1 MRIRRLV
8 LASLFAAAPAAAG
21 TPTPA
26 QDLLRSPGINAP
38 IVGGGNAT
46 VGQFP
51 TTVALRLGGGLCTGT
66 LLTPNW
72 VLTAAHC
79 IDPEVLGQPTETI
92 TATLRVHFD
101 TVNIFQSEGITVG
114 ATEIFKHPSFSVNA
128 LGNHDIGLIHLDT
141 PVTDRTPVPINQ
153 AAADAPVG
161 IDLQLVG
168 FGATS
173 RTNPASAGVLRF
185 VDQTSVSCSI
195 VGLPDSSLLCWSQ
208 TNGKGKCEGDSGGPS
223 FATIDGKLVQVGIAS
238 FADQQCQQLGADTRI
253 DAELDFL
260 LTHLTQCELDNNCD
274 DGKDDGG
281 CCSTGS
287 AGAPTAGLGVFAIAF
302 GLRRRRRR

>member
-1 MRIRRLV
+1 MRTRRLV
-8 LASLFAAAPAAAG
+8 LASMLLAAPAAAG
-21 TPTPA
+21 PIA
-26 QDLLRSPGINAP
+26 AP
-38 IVGGGNAT
+38 IVGGDNAT

-51 TTVALRLGGGLCTGT
+51 TTVALDLGGGLCTGS
-66 LLTPNW
+66 LLTPDW

-79 IDPEVLGQPTETI
+79 IDPAVLGMSTETI
-92 TATLRVHFD
+92 TANLRVHFD
-101 TVNIFQSEGITVG
+101 TVNIFQSDGITVR
-114 ATEIFKHPSFSVNA
+114 ATEIIKHPAFDVNA
-128 LGNHDIGLIHLDT
+128 LGNHDIGLIHLAT

-153 AAADAPVG
+153 ISADAPVG

-173 RTNPASAGVLRF
+173 RTNPGSAGVLRF

-223 FATIDGKLVQVGIAS
+223 FATIDGQLMQVGIAS
-238 FADQQCQQLGADTRI
+238 FADQQCGQLGADTRI

-260 LTHLTQCELDNNCD
+260 LEHLQQCELDGNC
-274 DGKDDGG
+274 GDDGG
-281 CCSTGS
+281 CCSTGN
-287 AGAPTAGLGVFAIAF
+287 AGAPTSALGVFAIAF

>member
-21 TPTPA
+21 PI
-26 QDLLRSPGINAP
+26 DAP
-38 IVGGGNAT
+38 IVGGGTAT

-51 TTVALRLGGGLCTGT
+51 TTVALDLGGGLCTGT
-66 LLTPNW
+66 LLTPDW

-92 TATLRVHFD
+92 TENLRVHFD
-101 TVNIFQSEGITVG
+101 TVNIFQSAGIEVG
-114 ATEIFKHPSFSVNA
+114 AVEIIKHPSFSVNA
-128 LGNHDIGLIHLDT
+128 LGNHDIGLIRLDT
-141 PVTDRTPVPINQ
+141 PVTDRVPVPINQ
-153 AAADAPVG
+153 VSEDAPVG

-173 RTNPASAGVLRF
+173 RTNPGSAGVLRF
-185 VDQTSVSCSI
+185 VDQTSVSCGF

-208 TNGKGKCEGDSGGPS
+208 TNGRGKCEGDSGGPS
-223 FATIDGKLVQVGIAS
+223 FATINGELKQVGIAS
-238 FADQQCQQLGADTRI
+238 FADMQCQQVGADTRI
-253 DAELDFL
+253 DAEMDFL
-260 LTHLTQCELDNNCD
+260 LEHLQQCELDGNCD
-274 DGKDDGG
+274 EGG

-287 AGAPTAGLGVFAIAF
+287 AGAPTSVLGVVAIAL
-302 GLRRRRRR
+302 GLRRRRRAAR